1 MCLCPGSALGRRSR
15 TSPDDPY
22 DEHKR
27 QYGTSSH
34 LAGGLL
40 PSSVA
45 GPYWRLYG
53 RGADTETPQVGAGSL
68 GFCLRSHF
76 GSSSWPFRSERGSSS
91 EGRPPLLS
99 IRSALRLRLELV
111 RWSSRPEQRR
121 HATQEVLEQC
131 LECWATELAPTQ
143 AEAAVLHL
151 GSKSHPA
158 VQGQGE
164 ACLCGLRRPCLQRL
178 AVRGQR

>member
-68 GFCLRSHF
+68 GFCRFSGLLVVFCGFPAGFPAS
-76 GSSSWPFRSERGSSS
+76 RG
-91 EGRPPLLS
+91 LF
-99 IRSALRLRLELV
+99 
-111 RWSSRPEQRR
+111 
-121 HATQEVLEQC
+121 
-131 LECWATELAPTQ
+131 
-143 AEAAVLHL
+143 
-151 GSKSHPA
+151 
-158 VQGQGE
+158 
-164 ACLCGLRRPCLQRL
+164 
-178 AVRGQR
+178 